1 MGVFVDDRAQ
11 QLLEHRAVQQIQIL
25 QVDAVFPAAPLIV
38 EGGDKGQRVGAA
50 ILCEDE
56 TLDPEFVG
64 IGDQRAGN
72 GPEPV
77 VESGV
82 SHPGRRPQQDTTE
95 DALPQIRAH
104 GQIDHGRHF
113 TAVDAAFSAR
123 GDKIVYGFTLAG
135 AGGAGVAGR

>member
-1 MGVFVDDRAQ
+1 MGVFVDDGAQ
-11 QLLEHRAVQQIQIL
+11 QLLEHGTVQQIQIL

-72 GPEPV
+72 GPEPL

-82 SHPGRRPQQDTTE
+82 SHPGRRPQQDTAKDT
-95 DALPQIRAH
+95 LTQI
-104 GQIDHGRHF
+104 
-113 TAVDAAFSAR
+113 
-123 GDKIVYGFTLAG
+123 
-135 AGGAGVAGR
+135 